1 MFLAI
6 ILKKKDV
13 IQCQDISTTTRIWK
27 FSKQVLT
34 IFSSKKSLI
43 FFFESLKTNTLKQ
56 FHLEANFSTVSLI
69 FEEFYWL
76 VDALKVNNSITFVH
90 FDCIDK
96 ILTEKLKYLL
106 YCNQIWKRNPLFTS
120 FQNLWENRFESCF
133 FKQNDWKKFE
143 F

>member
-69 FEEFYWL
+69 FEEFY
-76 VDALKVNNSITFVH
+76 
-90 FDCIDK
+90 
-96 ILTEKLKYLL
+96 
-106 YCNQIWKRNPLFTS
+106 
-120 FQNLWENRFESCF
+120 
-133 FKQNDWKKFE
+133 
-143 F
+143 